1 MIAITSR
8 GCPIPLPT
16 PLLFR
21 ILFLHNL
28 LTAIHDSTEVG
39 RFDHFHTIKTGVSSL
54 RDLHHHRC
62 TKCQWFQDWLYR
74 LVVQLARLARLAALQ
89 LAQLVRLVRLAEA
102 EAGVEA
108 EYCNKS
114 NHIHL
119 S

>member
-1 MIAITSR
+1 M
-8 GCPIPLPT
+8 PT

-54 RDLHHHRC
+54 RDLHHLQY

-74 LVVQLARLARLAALQ
+74 LVARLARLARLAALQ
-89 LAQLVRLVRLAEA
+89 LAQLAQLARLV
-102 EAGVEA
+102 EAGAEA

-114 NHIHL
+114 NRIHL
-119 S
+119 SWQWSRSVT